1 MKLLIALFSV
11 LTLNMAHA
19 EMGSIESYGSPSL
32 DKDGNVVHLYL
43 QNNCYQE
50 VFIATRGQNPN
61 GVWETKGYMRV
72 FPGQV
77 LSAGDMTNNIFYLNA
92 FTADRHVRW
101 EGVHKFEINGRNV
114 PALLVELPKDFN
126 GNWTT
131 VLYCR

>member
-19 EMGSIESYGSPSL
+19 EMGSFESYGSPSL

-43 QNNCYQE
+43 QNNCYQD

-92 FTADRHVRW
+92 FTANGNVRW
-101 EGVHKFEINGRNV
+101 EGVHKFEINGRSV
-114 PALLVELPKDFN
+114 SAILVKLPKDFN